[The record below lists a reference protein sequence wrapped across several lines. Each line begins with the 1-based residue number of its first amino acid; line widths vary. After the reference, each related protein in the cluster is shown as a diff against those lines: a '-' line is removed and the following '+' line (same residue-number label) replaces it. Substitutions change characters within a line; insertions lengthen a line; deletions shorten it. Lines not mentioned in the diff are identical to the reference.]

1 MIKIKPMK
9 QRRDVQGLRAVAV
22 LLVVLY
28 HFDLGVKGGY
38 LGVDMF
44 FVISGYVISRST
56 LGGIRRDGDF
66 DWRAYYRRRI
76 RRLLPAITLVS
87 LSTAALSLLAL
98 SPIGQQ
104 QIASKMLLS
113 AGTYASNIV
122 LIGSSYFA
130 LDSRFNPL
138 LHLWSLAVEEQFY
151 LAWGPMV
158 LGALLAA
165 SAKSPILRRA
175 IKPLLVGLLIA
186 SMCLYILLNRFESEV
201 STWRGFRLFHDNG
214 ILPSQLAFYLPIARA
229 WEFGTGAI
237 VALQTRDFP
246 RWPKGRWVS
255 EIGFV
260 ISLVLL
266 STAVF
271 GIFGFSEL
279 STIAVVAS
287 TTSLIFFS
295 EQLMHLTFIFENR
308 VMVGI
313 GDISYSIYLWHW
325 PIWVLLGAVFEHSAL
340 LTGSAVALT
349 LVLAIAQYRYVE
361 QPIRQAQKLTR
372 IHGRQMV
379 AGFAVIALTG
389 SVLMSQLSPLI
400 ARRLFGTS
408 EKELVTHIVEKECN
422 GQIYVEGTASSCW
435 YGNEDA
441 VGLAILVGD
450 SQAKSL
456 SDGFVAAALNLNM
469 RALVLY
475 QNGCALL
482 MTEAI
487 FPCFKNE
494 WRADEWSAINTLSPD
509 VVVVANLNYLY
520 TEERLYVDAP
530 NEQARVWWG
539 EEVSKMLTQ
548 IKSLGSKPI
557 LVQPPPKFATDF
569 RSQVSLLNQS
579 FASEDQS
586 VVYARTKSVQV
597 EETRAVLASNLNQ
610 QIVNF
615 DKIICSNTLCSQFID
630 GKLAYEDPSHLSHQ
644 GSLAM
649 TNLFEE
655 QIRIAMLS
663 K

>member
-66 DWRAYYRRRI
+66 DWRAFYRRRI

-597 EETRAVLASNLNQ
+597 EET
-610 QIVNF
+610 
-615 DKIICSNTLCSQFID
+615 
-630 GKLAYEDPSHLSHQ
+630 LSLIH
-644 GSLAM
+644 
-649 TNLFEE
+649 
-655 QIRIAMLS
+655 I
-663 K
+663 

>member
-66 DWRAYYRRRI
+66 DWRAFYRRRI

-113 AGTYASNIV
+113 AGTYTSNIV
-122 LIGSSYFA
+122 LIGSGYFA

-158 LGALLAA
+158 LGALLAVR
-165 SAKSPILRRA
+165 AKSPILRRA

-201 STWRGFRLFHDNG
+201 STWRGFRLLHDNG

-237 VALQTRDFP
+237 LALQTRDFP

-260 ISLVLL
+260 ISLALL

-408 EKELVTHIVEKECN
+408 EKEIVTHIVEKECN

-475 QNGCALL
+475 QNGCAFL
-482 MTEAI
+482 MTEAGI
-487 FPCFKNE
+487 PCFKNE
-494 WRADEWSAINTLSPD
+494 WRQDMWSALESLTPNI
-509 VVVVANLNYLY
+509 VVVANLNYLY
-520 TEERLYVDAP
+520 TDENTYEDISKEEV
-530 NEQARVWWG
+530 RVLWG
-539 EEVSKMLTQ
+539 EEISKSLTQ
-548 IKSLGSKPI
+548 IKILGSKPI
-557 LVQPPPKFATDF
+557 LVQPPPKFAADF

-579 FASEDQS
+579 FASEAKS
-586 VVYARTKSVQV
+586 LVLARTEFVQL
-597 EETRAVLASNLNQ
+597 EETRAVLTNDPDQ
-610 QIVNF
+610 PIINF
-615 DKIICSNTLCSQFID
+615 NKIICPNSFCSQFID
-630 GKLAYEDPSHLSHQ
+630 GKLAYEDPSHLSHK

-649 TNLFEE
+649 TNLLEE
-655 QIRIAMLS
+655 QMRKAMLL

>member
-1 MIKIKPMK
+1 M
-9 QRRDVQGLRAVAV
+9 
-22 LLVVLY
+22 
-28 HFDLGVKGGY
+28 
-38 LGVDMF
+38 
-44 FVISGYVISRST
+44 
-56 LGGIRRDGDF
+56 
-66 DWRAYYRRRI
+66 
-76 RRLLPAITLVS
+76 
-87 LSTAALSLLAL
+87 
-98 SPIGQQ
+98 
-104 QIASKMLLS
+104 
-113 AGTYASNIV
+113 
-122 LIGSSYFA
+122 
-130 LDSRFNPL
+130 
-138 LHLWSLAVEEQFY
+138 
-151 LAWGPMV
+151 
-158 LGALLAA
+158 
-165 SAKSPILRRA
+165 
-175 IKPLLVGLLIA
+175 LIA

>member
-66 DWRAYYRRRI
+66 DWRAFYRRRI

-237 VALQTRDFP
+237 LALQTRDFP